1 MKHTAFWLAVCTLV
15 FTLGL
20 QAADVE
26 KAPTITGKPDLVP
39 GEIIVVYNPAVK
51 EAGKS
56 ALMKRYTLTKK
67 RDSRKAGK
75 FTVYHHGNPKAILK
89 QLNAEPG
96 VVIAE
101 QNAYAYKFDVPND
114 PYYSYQWHMT
124 KIGMESAWDVCTGS
138 GVVVAIVDTGV
149 KRTLQ
154 DLAGT
159 QFTAGY
165 DFVNNDTDPTDD
177 EGHGSHVCG
186 TIAQTTNNGVGV
198 AGIAYNAAI
207 MPIKVLSSS
216 GSGTYDDIADG
227 IIWAA
232 DHGAHVINLSLGG
245 SSSLQILQD
254 AVDYAWN
261 KGVVV
266 VCAAGNDHVS
276 TPFYPAAYTNSISV
290 SATTYLDTLASYSN
304 YGSTIDISAPGGDS
318 GDNNGDGYDDMILQN
333 TFSGTSEGYYF
344 YAGTSM
350 ASPHVAG
357 VAALVKAAN
366 MSLSNSQVRSI
377 LESSAE
383 DIGASGWDIYFG
395 HGRLDAYAAVL
406 AAGGSTPENQ
416 PPSAGF
422 TFTTADLNAAFTDT
436 SSDSDGTITSWAWD
450 FGDGATSGAQNP
462 EHTYAAAGTYAVS
475 LTVTDNDGATDT
487 VIHNVTVESGTP
499 ENQPPSAAFTFATA
513 DLNVTFTDTSS
524 DSDGTIASWAW
535 NFGDGATSNA
545 QNPEHTYAAAGTYAV
560 NLTVTDNEGATDT
573 VIHDVTVSSGGP
585 DPTMHV
591 ANIAMTV
598 KRRGRNY
605 AATATITVVD
615 AANAPVSG
623 ATVSITWSGVVGGS
637 ASGVTAADG
646 KVLFTSAN
654 VKSRGPFTITVT
666 NVAHSGY
673 DYDPAANV
681 ETSDSITY

>member
-198 AGIAYNAAI
+198 AGIAYNATI

-254 AVDYAWN
+254 AVNYAWN

-545 QNPEHTYAAAGTYAV
+545 QNPEHTYAAAGTYSV